1 MGRPPVAPMAVPFAV
16 RKMAE
21 KVLIAQLN
29 PQQLQALA
37 DYFQSRGDLV
47 WTASSLKDVGKVVQ
61 RYHPDLILLDV
72 GFFGDNWQKAVPD
85 FQAGANGA
93 RVMFTGNGHR
103 RWPLGKHSQFTELGV
118 LRPPF
123 NERKMEK
130 ALSASSN
137 GSTPHPSEA
146 EVRPAPARIRFP
158 IRSKITLPY
167 VGLAIFLAV
176 VAAYV
181 VTNVVLDTIEERFK
195 NSLIETGRLAAE
207 WTVKEEDRLL
217 ESLRLVAYSTG
228 MAEATAAGDAE
239 QLRAIVL
246 PLALN
251 SGIEAV
257 EILDLNAMSLLSL
270 RHPED
275 SALEEYAASRG
286 ETIFRDWTF
295 VQIVLARQVDEI
307 GDKYAGVVQAPW
319 GEFLYV
325 SGPVLDEAGKLVGV
339 VLIGERLSTMTSE
352 LRQATLAQT
361 TVYTFDGI
369 PLATTFLEAA
379 DPLAAE
385 YVTGILAQQDNQSY
399 LRNLRS
405 TNIDY
410 SEILTSLEAR
420 GGLDVAIIGSSL
432 PQTFLVEPSQ
442 ITRAQIFGLA
452 TLSILLVIGAGLLVA
467 NRITKPLLQVVQA
480 SSEVAKGN
488 LTVKLE
494 TRGNDELATLGSAF
508 NEMVSSLD
516 RSNRELMDAYNST
529 LEGWSKALEL
539 RDEDTEG
546 HTQRVTDMTVFLAR
560 RMGFT
565 SDDLVQIKRGALL
578 HDIGKMG
585 VPDAILNKP
594 GPLTEEEWEVMRK
607 HPIYAYQMLAPIEYL
622 KPALAI
628 PCCHHERWDGTGYP
642 LGWKGY
648 DIPLPARI
656 FAVVD
661 VWDALRSDR
670 PYRGAWEEE
679 RVLEYLK
686 DNKGTHFDPEVV
698 DEFLKMLASG
708 GYQDPVVMHTPAMH
722 MATLR
727 RMVPLG

>member
-1 MGRPPVAPMAVPFAV
+1 MAD
-16 RKMAE
+16 
-21 KVLIAQLN
+21 KVLVAQLN

-37 DYFQSRGDLV
+37 GYFQSRGNLV

-61 RYHPDLILLDV
+61 RYHPELILLDV
-72 GFFGDNWQKAVPD
+72 GFFGDNWHKAVPD
-85 FQAGANGA
+85 FQAKANGA
-93 RVMFTGNGHR
+93 RVLFTGNGRR
-103 RWPLGKHSQFTELGV
+103 RWPLGKHTEFTQLGV

-123 NERKMEK
+123 TEGKLDK

-137 GSTPHPSEA
+137 GHSPLPAEEA
-146 EVRPAPARIRFP
+146 PKPLLSRIRFP

-167 VGLAIFLAV
+167 VGLAVLLAML
-176 VAAYV
+176 AAYI
-181 VTNVVLDTIEERFK
+181 VTKVVLDTIEERFQ

-217 ESLRLVAYSTG
+217 ASLRQVAYTTG
-228 MAEATAAGDAE
+228 VAEAAAAGDAE

-246 PLALN
+246 PPVIN
-251 SGIEAV
+251 SGLEAV
-257 EILDLNAMSLLSL
+257 EVLDLNAVSLLSL
-270 RHPED
+270 RHPEN
-275 SALEEYAASRG
+275 SALEEYQASRG
-286 ETIFRDWTF
+286 EREFQEWPF
-295 VQIVLARQVDEI
+295 VQLVLARQVDDI

-319 GEFLYV
+319 GDFFYV
-325 SGPVLDEAGKLVGV
+325 SGPILDEDGDLVGV
-339 VLIGERLSTMTSE
+339 ALVGKRLDSITQE
-352 LRQATLAQT
+352 LRQATLGQT
-361 TVYTFDGI
+361 TVYGFDGQ
-369 PLATTFLEAA
+369 PLSTTFLEAA

-385 YVTGILAQQDNQSY
+385 YVSGILAQQDSNSY
-399 LRNLRS
+399 LRNLRI

-410 SEILTSLEAR
+410 TEILTSLEAR
-420 GGLDVAIIGSSL
+420 GGQDVAIIGSSL
-432 PQTFLVEPSQ
+432 PQTFLVQPSQ
-442 ITRAQIFGLA
+442 VTRAQIFGLA
-452 TLSILLVIGAGLLVA
+452 TLSILLVIGAGVVVA

-494 TRGNDELATLGSAF
+494 TRGNDELATLASAF
-508 NEMVSSLD
+508 NEMVTSLD

-565 SDDLVQIKRGALL
+565 GDDLVQIRRGALL

-594 GPLTEEEWEVMRK
+594 GPLTDEEWEVMRK
-607 HPIYAYQMLAPIEYL
+607 HPIYAYQMLSPIEYL

-628 PCCHHERWDGTGYP
+628 PCCHHERWDGSGYP

-679 RVLEYLK
+679 RVLEHLK
-686 DNKGTHFDPEVV
+686 EGKGTHFDPEVV
-698 DEFLKMLASG
+698 EEFLTMLASG
-708 GYQDPVVMHTPAMH
+708 GYQDPVKMHTPAMH

-727 RMVPLG
+727 RMIPLG

>member
-1 MGRPPVAPMAVPFAV
+1 MAD
-16 RKMAE
+16 
-21 KVLIAQLN
+21 KVLVAQLN
-29 PQQLQALA
+29 PQQLQALTE
-37 DYFQSRGDLV
+37 YFESRGDLV

-61 RYHPDLILLDV
+61 RYQPDLILLDV

-93 RVMFTGNGHR
+93 RVVFTGNGQR
-103 RWPLGKHSQFTELGV
+103 RWPFGRHSQFTQLGV

-123 NERKMEK
+123 TDRKVEK

-137 GSTPHPSEA
+137 GSTPHAVQPEPK
-146 EVRPAPARIRFP
+146 PAAARIRFP

-167 VGLAIFLAV
+167 VGLAILLAM

-207 WTVKEEDRLL
+207 WTVKEEDNLL
-217 ESLRLVAYSTG
+217 ELFRLVAYSDG
-228 MAEATAAGDAE
+228 VAEAIAVGDAE

-246 PLALN
+246 PVAIN

-257 EILDLNAMSLLSL
+257 EVLNLNAVSVLSL

-275 SALEEYAASRG
+275 GAVEEYTASRG
-286 ETIFRDWTF
+286 EAAFQEWPF
-295 VQIVLARQVDEI
+295 VQLVLARTVDEI
-307 GDKYAGVVQAPW
+307 GDKYAGVAQAPW
-319 GEFLYV
+319 GDFFYV
-325 SGPVLDEAGKLVGV
+325 SGPVKNAEGELVGV
-339 VLIGERLSTMTSE
+339 LLIGERLSSMTRE
-352 LRQATLAQT
+352 LRASTLAQT
-361 TVYTFDGI
+361 TIYGFDGA
-369 PLATTFLEAA
+369 PLATSFLEVG

-385 YVTGILAQQDNQSY
+385 YVRGILDAQDSQSY
-399 LRNLRS
+399 LRSLRV

-432 PQTFLVEPSQ
+432 PQTFLVQPSQ
-442 ITRAQIFGLA
+442 VTRAQIFGLA
-452 TLSILLVIGAGLLVA
+452 MLSILLVIGAGVVVA
-467 NRITKPLLQVVQA
+467 NRITKPLLDVVEA

-494 TRGNDELATLGSAF
+494 TRGNDELSTLAAAF
-508 NEMVSSLD
+508 NEMVTSLD

-560 RMGFT
+560 RMGF
-565 SDDLVQIKRGALL
+565 SGDDLVQIRRGALL

-594 GPLTEEEWEVMRK
+594 GPLSEEEWEVMRK
-607 HPIYAYQMLAPIEYL
+607 HPIFAYQMLAPIEYL

-628 PCCHHERWDGTGYP
+628 PCCHHERWDGSGYP

-670 PYRGAWEEE
+670 PYRAAWEEQ

-686 DNKGTHFDPEVV
+686 ENRGTHFDPEVV

-708 GYQDPVVMHTPAMH
+708 GYENPVTMHTPAMH

-727 RMVPLG
+727 RMIPLG